1 MKSSKLSLQLT
12 PVLYSNLLNLGV
24 RAPLTTRLQRD
35 SKLWE
40 LQTLL
45 FVNFKEVVG
54 PVEDESFDICK

>member
-24 RAPLTTRLQRD
+24 RAPLTTCLQRD